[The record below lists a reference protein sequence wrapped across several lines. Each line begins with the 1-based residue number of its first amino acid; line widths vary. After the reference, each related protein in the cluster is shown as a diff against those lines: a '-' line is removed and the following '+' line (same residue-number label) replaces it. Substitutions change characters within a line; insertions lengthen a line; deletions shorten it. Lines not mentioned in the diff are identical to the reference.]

1 MAKILKSDSVA
12 DRVDALIDN
21 LVKREAAKP
30 RTLKTLRS
38 TIKALFNQLADEE
51 LDGLV
56 EQLTERGAIRVVEGK
71 VHYELPL

>member
-1 MAKILKSDSVA
+1 
-12 DRVDALIDN
+12 
-21 LVKREAAKP
+21 VKREAAKP